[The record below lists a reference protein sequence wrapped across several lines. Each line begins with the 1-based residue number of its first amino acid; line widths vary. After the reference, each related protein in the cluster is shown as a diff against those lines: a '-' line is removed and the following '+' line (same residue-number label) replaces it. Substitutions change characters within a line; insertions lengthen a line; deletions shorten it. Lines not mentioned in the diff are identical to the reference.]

1 MSSINDIFSKVQNM
15 LGMGLGIPCYI
26 VTEVRVNLLETGL
39 VLFRLEY
46 GSDKSSGLR
55 FLKLD

>member
-1 MSSINDIFSKVQNM
+1 M

-39 VLFRLEY
+39 VLFRLEC